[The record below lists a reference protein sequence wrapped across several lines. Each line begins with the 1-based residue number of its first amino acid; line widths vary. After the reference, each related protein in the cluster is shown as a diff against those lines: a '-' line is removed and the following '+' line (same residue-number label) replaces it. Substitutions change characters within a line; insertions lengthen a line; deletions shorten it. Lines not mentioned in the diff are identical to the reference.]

1 MYFLAFL
8 HPNLRASQPPAAT
21 RHNPVRALET
31 PAYCEVSLPL
41 EVAVLYRM
49 FELNRDMTFKSSRK
63 TRTRTNT
70 IYHKQLLRQECN
82 SDSWIVSEYSLASS
96 LFLSFALLSV
106 PTHRPVFKTVY
117 KGNFGQ
123 RRCVED

>member
-1 MYFLAFL
+1 MYFLTFL
-8 HPNLRASQPPAAT
+8 RPNLRASQPPAAIS
-21 RHNPVRALET
+21 HNPFRAPET
-31 PAYCEVSLPL
+31 PAYCEDNPPL

-82 SDSWIVSEYSLASS
+82 SDSWIISEYSLASS
-96 LFLSFALLSV
+96 LFLSFAFQPA
-106 PTHRPVFKTVY
+106 PTHRPVFKTVF